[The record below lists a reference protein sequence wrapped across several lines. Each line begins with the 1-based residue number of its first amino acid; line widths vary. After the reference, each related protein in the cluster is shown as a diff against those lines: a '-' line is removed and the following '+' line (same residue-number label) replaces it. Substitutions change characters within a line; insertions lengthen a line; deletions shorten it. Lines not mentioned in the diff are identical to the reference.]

1 MAVPPTSPRDA
12 LRAAARA
19 ARAAFVAGLTPEQ
32 RTAHDAA
39 LVARLMPLLDGC
51 THVAG
56 FAAFGDEV
64 DPAGAGFEI
73 WPRVGLPGEPLSFHR
88 AAAEDLEVST
98 VWGIREPR
106 IDAPIAVPDA
116 VIVPLVAADA
126 RGNRLGYGKGHYDR
140 TLSRL
145 DAPRIGVA
153 WDCQIVDAVPAE
165 RWDERLDWLVTPT
178 RTIRC
183 DGAAVGGARGEG

>member
-1 MAVPPTSPRDA
+1 MAVPPTPSRYDI
-12 LRAAARA
+12 RAGVRA

-32 RTAHDAA
+32 RAAHDAA

-51 THVAG
+51 TAVAG
-56 FAAFGDEV
+56 FAAFGDEI
-64 DPAGAGFEI
+64 DPAGAGFTI
-73 WPRVGLPGEPLSFHR
+73 WPRVGPPGEPLIFHR
-88 AAAEDLEVST
+88 ATIDELEVSV

-106 IDAPIAVPDA
+106 RDAPLAVPDA
-116 VIVPLVAADA
+116 IIVPLLASDA

-145 DAPRIGVA
+145 AAPRIGVA
-153 WDCQIVDAVPAE
+153 WDCQIVDAVPCE
-165 RWDERLDWLVTPT
+165 SWDERLDWLVTPT

-183 DGAAVGGARGEG
+183 DGAAVGAGHDGG